1 MIDNHLLV
9 LFGKLIEMPQ
19 FTLTE
24 LSNLIEIERSE
35 VERQIHQ
42 LNNYLRKH
50 NFPLIELDSDN
61 YYVPPA
67 LQEET
72 KFVRQL
78 YKNLQMVFSEEERQQ
93 LIYLIAFIRK
103 TELSNFHYQEILQV
117 SKNTVLAD
125 IKKVRDLCEAF
136 SVKFSYTRKDGY
148 HLEGTELNKR
158 KMAFDLITKMI
169 GQTNGKWLLN
179 YVTTYWDE
187 TTDIKAVVKL
197 MKQQAKE
204 NKISIVEN
212 RMNEIAYL
220 IEFIRMRK
228 HPLKVNLKPYKAL
241 ISKEMAVYK
250 YSFNVLDT
258 LIQSLNNNSE
268 VYVLSSLLLS
278 IIEGDMKD
286 RDRDVLYETTK
297 RVVDTMEALSLV
309 SFQSKDQLITSLY
322 THLVPAYYR
331 LTFDWPFRNDL
342 TDVIKEDNKELFH
355 IVNRALDPLREVVA
369 QSISDDEIAYF
380 VIHFGGQLE
389 SQLHEKKQYRVLII
403 CPNGIS
409 SSLILKTEL
418 QQLFP
423 DFSFLQKHSVDDLRL
438 VETEDYDMIFST
450 VYVKADKPLYIVKP
464 IMSSLA
470 KNRLVQRI
478 TKDFMIDNFMVP
490 NIDDLLKTIRK
501 YATIH
506 DEKKLHRELLNTII
520 SQESE
525 KGDDLPMLTD
535 LLTKPYIQVLK
546 GEAIT
551 GWKEAIEAS
560 CQPLIEKNNIG
571 PEYVEAIFKKLETYG
586 AYIDLGQGVAIPH
599 ARPEDGVKE
608 LGMSLL
614 VLEAPVYLL
623 DDEKHPVQLL
633 VTLAAI
639 DNETHL
645 KALSQLTE
653 ILRDKDRLTAL
664 KQAKSPEDV
673 LELIQEG
680 GE

>member
-24 LSNLIEIERSE
+24 LANLIEIERSE

-50 NFPLIELDSDN
+50 NFPLIELNDDH
-61 YYVPPA
+61 YFVPPD

-72 KFVRQL
+72 KFIGQL
-78 YKNLQMVFSEEERQQ
+78 YKHLQIVFSEQERQQ

-117 SKNTVLAD
+117 SKNTVLSD
-125 IKKVRDLCEAF
+125 IKKVRDACDVF
-136 SVKFSYTRKDGY
+136 KIKFSYTRKDGY

-158 KMAFDLITKMI
+158 KMAFDLMTKMI

-187 TTDIKAVVKL
+187 TPDIKTVVRL
-197 MKQQAKE
+197 MKQQAKKR
-204 NKISIVEN
+204 NISMVES
-212 RMNEIAYL
+212 RMIEIAYL
-220 IEFIRMRK
+220 IAFIRIRNR
-228 HPLKVNLKPYKAL
+228 PLKVNLQPYKAH
-241 ISKEMAVYK
+241 ISKEMAVYQ
-250 YSFNVLDT
+250 YSFDILSQQIGT
-258 LIQSLNNNSE
+258 LNNDSE

-278 IIEGDMKD
+278 IIEGDVQGCD
-286 RDRDVLYETTK
+286 DLYDTTK

-342 TDVIKEDNKELFH
+342 TEVIKEENEELFH
-355 IVNRALDPLREVVA
+355 IVNRALDPLREVVS
-369 QSISDDEIAYF
+369 QPISDDEIAYF

-389 SQLHEKKQYRVLII
+389 SQLHEKKQYRALII

-418 QQLFP
+418 NQLFP

-438 VETEDYDMIFST
+438 VAKEDYDMIFST

-470 KNRLVQRI
+470 KNRLAQRVI
-478 TKDFMIDNFMVP
+478 KDFMIENYMVP

-506 DEKKLHRELLNTII
+506 DEKKLHRELLHTMI

-535 LLTKPYIQVLK
+535 LLTKNYIQVEK
-546 GEAIT
+546 DKAIT
-551 GWKEAIEAS
+551 GWKEAIDRS
-560 CQPLIEKNNIG
+560 CQPLLEHKNIG

-614 VLEAPVYLL
+614 VLNEPVYLL
-623 DDEKHPVQLL
+623 DDEKHPIQLL